1 MEIKKSEFIKSA
13 VHEKDYPEKRGIEF
27 SFIGRSN
34 VGKSSLINSLT
45 NRRNLARTS
54 KTPGRTQLINY
65 FLVNEN
71 WYFVDLPGYG
81 YAKVSLESRR
91 KRINETY
98 EYFLQRKP
106 YIFVL
111 VDGSIPPQKID
122 LEFIAA
128 LEEEKLSYALIIT
141 KADKANQKTLS
152 QNTKLLR
159 QQLQK
164 ITKKMPEIILSSS
177 VKKTGRNQ
185 ILDLIEAKIAEKTI

>member
-1 MEIKKSEFIKSA
+1 
-13 VHEKDYPEKRGIEF
+13 
-27 SFIGRSN
+27 
-34 VGKSSLINSLT
+34 
-45 NRRNLARTS
+45 
-54 KTPGRTQLINY
+54 
-65 FLVNEN
+65 VNEN

-164 ITKKMPEIILSSS
+164 LTKKMPEILLSSS

-185 ILDLIEAKIAEKTI
+185 ILNLIEAKIAEKTI